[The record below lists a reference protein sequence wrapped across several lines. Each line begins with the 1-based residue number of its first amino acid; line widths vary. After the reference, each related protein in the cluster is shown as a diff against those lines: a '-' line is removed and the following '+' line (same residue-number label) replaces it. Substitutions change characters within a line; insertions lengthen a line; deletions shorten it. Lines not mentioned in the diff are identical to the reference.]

1 MDSDFKKNTW
11 NKSRIRKLL
20 GPLLVAVGLGYT
32 YHSHLTGCPRYVI
45 FAGWAMGPPV
55 WFVIE
60 YWFLFDAKVDDLQ
73 SFNHYQTLGRNLWL
87 GFLAYLAAF
96 YLGNWN

>member
-1 MDSDFKKNTW
+1 
-11 NKSRIRKLL
+11 
-20 GPLLVAVGLGYT
+20 
-32 YHSHLTGCPRYVI
+32 
-45 FAGWAMGPPV
+45 MGPPV

-60 YWFLFDAKVDDLQ
+60 YWFLFDAKIEDLQ
-73 SFNHYQTLGRNLWL
+73 SFKNYQTLGRNLWL

>member
-1 MDSDFKKNTW
+1 MGSDFKKNAW
-11 NKSRIRKLL
+11 SKSSIRKLL
-20 GPLLVAVGLGYT
+20 GLVLVAVGLGYT

-45 FAGWAMGPPV
+45 LGGWAIGPPV

-60 YWFLFDAKVDDLQ
+60 YWLLFEAKVEDLQ
-73 SFNHYQTLGRNLWL
+73 SFKHYQTLGRNLWL
-87 GFLAYLAAF
+87 GFLTYLAAF

>member
-1 MDSDFKKNTW
+1 MDSDFKKNAW

-20 GPLLVAVGLGYT
+20 GPVLVAIGLGYT

-45 FAGWAMGPPV
+45 FGGWAIGPPI

-60 YWFLFDAKVDDLQ
+60 YWLLFDKKIEDLK
-73 SFNHYQTLGRNLWL
+73 FFMHYQTLGRNLWL
-87 GFLAYLAAF
+87 GFLAYLADF

>member
-1 MDSDFKKNTW
+1 MNSELE
-11 NKSRIRKLL
+11 KSMWSKRKIRKFL
-20 GPLLVAVGLGYT
+20 GPVLVAIGLGYT

-45 FAGWAMGPPV
+45 FAGWALGPPV
-55 WFVIE
+55 WFAIE
-60 YWFLFDAKVDDLQ
+60 YWFLFDAKNEDLQ